1 MGEVYRATDTVLSR
15 TVAVKLLAERHAQ
28 DPDIRARFEREGRAA
43 ARLSGTP
50 HVVTVFDVGEWRG
63 RPFIVME
70 HVDGGSLHDRLRTG
84 AVPSEQTLAWL
95 AEAGEALDAA
105 HARGVVHRD
114 VKPANLLLDRDG
126 ELYVS
131 DFGIALAAG
140 QDTLTLP
147 GTVLGTVG
155 YIAPEQAR
163 GEPATPASD
172 RYSLGVVA
180 FELLSGRRP
189 FAAETPQTELF
200 AHVNADVPTV
210 RATAPELPS
219 EVDAA
224 LAHALAKEPADRP
237 RTCGELVRELRRA
250 LSPGVPVTLIDH
262 TAPTAK
268 LSKRPRRRRLSGMN
282 LAALGLVAL
291 AGISAAALLGTG
303 RGDSPTRTVTRT
315 NVRTVVSTTTT
326 TGGVTAGTVD
336 GATLDRQGYARM
348 QAGDY
353 TAALPLLERSV
364 TALQGTGTLDEAYAD
379 YNLAFTRFALGSCDG
394 VLALLDRS
402 ESIQGHRT
410 EIDRLR
416 REAQRACTTA
426 TAPLPAH
433 GKGHGKGKGQGE
445 GDEG

>member
-1 MGEVYRATDTVLSR
+1 
-15 TVAVKLLAERHAQ
+15 
-28 DPDIRARFEREGRAA
+28 
-43 ARLSGTP
+43 
-50 HVVTVFDVGEWRG
+50 
-63 RPFIVME
+63 
-70 HVDGGSLHDRLRTG
+70 
-84 AVPSEQTLAWL
+84 
-95 AEAGEALDAA
+95 
-105 HARGVVHRD
+105 
-114 VKPANLLLDRDG
+114 
-126 ELYVS
+126 
-131 DFGIALAAG
+131 
-140 QDTLTLP
+140 
-147 GTVLGTVG
+147 
-155 YIAPEQAR
+155 
-163 GEPATPASD
+163 
-172 RYSLGVVA
+172 
-180 FELLSGRRP
+180 
-189 FAAETPQTELF
+189 
-200 AHVNADVPTV
+200 
-210 RATAPELPS
+210 
-219 EVDAA
+219 
-224 LAHALAKEPADRP
+224 
-237 RTCGELVRELRRA
+237 
-250 LSPGVPVTLIDH
+250 
-262 TAPTAK
+262 
-268 LSKRPRRRRLSGMN
+268 MN